1 MKFLKMNPSEPDMI
15 KYWWMAYRIGDN
27 HYTTTGGCEK
37 WEHWRFA
44 LGINIL
50 FPCFQYLLHCVFLL
64 SRVFVLFTVGQYAV
78 AWASYFEKKLTME
91 EHVASKLK
99 KMQRKAKKKKQNDI
113 SEEVLEEME
122 QLLTKP
128 TFKNTLPFQFFNFII
143 SLPSLCL
150 SLKLMIEEIRRAR
163 QEKMK
168 KEKEEAEELERLKK
182 EIEEEK
188 EREKE
193 RKSHRRKR
201 ILPDLSNEP
210 EECILDAVDEPN
222 QQVFLVIFDTLC
234 PILIQLFSD

>member
-1 MKFLKMNPSEPDMI
+1 
-15 KYWWMAYRIGDN
+15 
-27 HYTTTGGCEK
+27 
-37 WEHWRFA
+37 
-44 LGINIL
+44 
-50 FPCFQYLLHCVFLL
+50 
-64 SRVFVLFTVGQYAV
+64 
-78 AWASYFEKKLTME
+78 ME

-143 SLPSLCL
+143 SIPSLCL

-163 QEKMK
+163 QEKIQ

-222 QQVFLVIFDTLC
+222 QQVFLVISDTC
-234 PILIQLFSD
+234 CQILIQLFSG